1 MASARCHEPRV
12 SHIQKIIYCHLFVCG
27 VLLLFSPQSYPFIC
41 FELSLICLQN
51 LLWLH
56 MIQIPL
62 QLRVTP
68 FPQLSVHF
76 RMEEHIISEK
86 RVLKFIPQG
95 WEHIIGIQIGDC
107 S

>member
-12 SHIQKIIYCHLFVCG
+12 SYIEKVVYCRLFECG
-27 VLLLFSPQSYPFIC
+27 VLLMYSPRCYSFIQ
-41 FELSLICLQN
+41 FDLGLIRLKN
-51 LLWLH
+51 LLLLH

-62 QLRVTP
+62 QLRVPP
-68 FPQLSVHF
+68 FSQLSVHF